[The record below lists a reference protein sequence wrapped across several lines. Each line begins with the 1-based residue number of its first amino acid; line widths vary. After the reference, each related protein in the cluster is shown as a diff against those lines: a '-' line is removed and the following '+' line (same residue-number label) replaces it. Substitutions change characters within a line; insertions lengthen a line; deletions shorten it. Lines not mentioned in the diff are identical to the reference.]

1 MLTDGQVYG
10 AIAQAR
16 AGVLSDMLAKAS
28 LNFEGV
34 EIIRK
39 PHQVRIMLR
48 LRDSVD
54 NAPFNLGDVLATEA
68 EVRFRGVR
76 AAMVVMGDE
85 PSRALM
91 GALALAA
98 WRSDPACH
106 AIFSETLNGEAALR
120 RESAEKMWAAIAQS
134 RVEFEGGA
142 IEAYSAADRTKGR

>member
-1 MLTDGQVYG
+1 MLTDGQIYG

-16 AGVLSDMLAKAS
+16 AGVLSDMLTAAK
-28 LNFEGV
+28 LDFQGV
-34 EIIRK
+34 EIVRK

-54 NAPFNLGDVLATEA
+54 HAAFNLGDVLATEA
-68 EVRFRGVR
+68 EIDLRGTR

-98 WRSDPACH
+98 WRSDPTCRA
-106 AIFSETLNGEAALR
+106 AFAEALERENASR
-120 RESAEKMWAAIAQS
+120 RDQAQKTWAAVAQS

>member
-1 MLTDGQVYG
+1 MLTDGQIYG

-16 AGVLSDMLAKAS
+16 AGVLSDMLTAAK
-28 LNFEGV
+28 LDFQGV
-34 EIIRK
+34 EIVRK
-39 PHQVRIMLR
+39 PHQVRVMLR
-48 LRDSVD
+48 LRESVD
-54 NAPFNLGDVLATEA
+54 NAAFNLGDVLATEA
-68 EVRFRGVR
+68 EINLRGTR

-98 WRSDPACH
+98 WRSDPACRP
-106 AIFSETLNGEAALR
+106 AFAEALDREDALR
-120 RESAEKMWAAIAQS
+120 RDQAQKTWAAVAQS